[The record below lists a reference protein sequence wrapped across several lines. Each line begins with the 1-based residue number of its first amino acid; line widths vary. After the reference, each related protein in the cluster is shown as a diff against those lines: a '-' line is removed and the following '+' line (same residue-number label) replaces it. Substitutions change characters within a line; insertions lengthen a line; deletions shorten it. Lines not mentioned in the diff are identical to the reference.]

1 MRLYGDMFWS
11 TGTAKLA
18 AAIISCCMAMGLPL
32 RLRPHCGLLLARGAL
47 FVTACWTKAWP
58 RPSSSPHIR
67 PVIML
72 VTLGALMAALAVRER
87 LAWAC
92 WQEARRREHA
102 SRKPKQA

>member
-1 MRLYGDMFWS
+1 MAR
-11 TGTAKLA
+11 A
-18 AAIISCCMAMGLPL
+18 AHSRVGL
-32 RLRPHCGLLLARGAL
+32 RAHARGAAAAGGQRAAQ
-47 FVTACWTKAWP
+47 VPRRHAGEGKAWP
-58 RPSSSPHIR
+58 RPSFSPHIR
-67 PVIML
+67 PVVML